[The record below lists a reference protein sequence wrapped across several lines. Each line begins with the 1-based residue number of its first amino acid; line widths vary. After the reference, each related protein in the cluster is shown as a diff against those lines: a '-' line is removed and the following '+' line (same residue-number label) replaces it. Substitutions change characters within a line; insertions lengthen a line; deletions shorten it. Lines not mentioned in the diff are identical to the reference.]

1 MQPRPTPDDATA
13 ALHRRL
19 ARDHAALAARSDA
32 VLRDQLA
39 IHAIPA
45 PTGLEGTRAG
55 WIADRFRDLALTNVH
70 LDAVGNVRG
79 MRPGAAVAPPV
90 IVGAHLD
97 TVFDATTPLDVR
109 RDGTR
114 YVAPGIA
121 DNARGLAALVALAAA
136 CDGDRVRTVAPLLF
150 VATTGEEGSGDLR
163 GARALFDDLGDS
175 VTAAVMLDGAGDEA
189 IVHGALGARR
199 LRVTWRG
206 AGGHSWAAF
215 GTANPLHAA
224 AACTARLATF
234 SLPPDRRATLA
245 VTRMSGGHAINAIPA
260 DAWLEVDCRATDAAA
275 LDRMMREVTRAAG
288 AATTEENARA
298 RRDAPSLTMT
308 VDTIGDRPCGQLT
321 PDHPLVRAA
330 ANATRLTGGVPV
342 LDRASTDASVPIA
355 RGIPAIT
362 IGAGGNAGA
371 AHSVEEWYDDRGS
384 GRGLIRALT
393 IVVAAAGL
401 A

>member
-1 MQPRPTPDDATA
+1 MASAITVAPRGRRPDVDGAGVDAGEMLSGNMRVNVAPRLRARIPRRHRCTVQPRPTPDDATA

-55 WIADRFRDLALTNVH
+55 WIADRFRDLALINVH

-79 MRPGAAVAPPV
+79 MRPGAALAPLV

-199 LRVTWRG
+199 LRVSWRG

-215 GTANPLHAA
+215 GTANPLHA
-224 AACTARLATF
+224 R
-234 SLPPDRRATLA
+234 RRAPRA
-245 VTRMSGGHAINAIPA
+245 CPPSRSHPIAERHWPSPA
-260 DAWLEVDCRATDAAA
+260 CRADTRSTRSRPMPGSRWIAA
-275 LDRMMREVTRAAG
+275 RPTP
-288 AATTEENARA
+288 
-298 RRDAPSLTMT
+298 RRS
-308 VDTIGDRPCGQLT
+308 
-321 PDHPLVRAA
+321 
-330 ANATRLTGGVPV
+330 TG
-342 LDRASTDASVPIA
+342 
-355 RGIPAIT
+355 
-362 IGAGGNAGA
+362 
-371 AHSVEEWYDDRGS
+371 
-384 GRGLIRALT
+384 
-393 IVVAAAGL
+393 
-401 A
+401 